1 MINQYTSKTFYGTLK
16 VFQIFCAIALMTS
29 VSYGQTSPLA
39 IENVQEPFG
48 NLEKTP
54 QFGHVVYAF
63 QPDKETVAMMKDQG
77 INLVLNI
84 RGENEDPGFDE
95 RKLVEENGM
104 SYIQIPYMK
113 GREIDGDS
121 IDKIKE
127 VIDATAANGTK
138 MMLHCGHSQRA
149 GSALGV
155 ILYRDYGYSR
165 EAANEMAKAAGMT
178 SEFITKVHNEYL
190 DTLIQN

>member
-29 VSYGQTSPLA
+29 VSYGQTSQLA

-113 GREIDGDS
+113 
-121 IDKIKE
+121 
-127 VIDATAANGTK
+127 
-138 MMLHCGHSQRA
+138 
-149 GSALGV
+149 
-155 ILYRDYGYSR
+155 
-165 EAANEMAKAAGMT
+165 
-178 SEFITKVHNEYL
+178 
-190 DTLIQN
+190 